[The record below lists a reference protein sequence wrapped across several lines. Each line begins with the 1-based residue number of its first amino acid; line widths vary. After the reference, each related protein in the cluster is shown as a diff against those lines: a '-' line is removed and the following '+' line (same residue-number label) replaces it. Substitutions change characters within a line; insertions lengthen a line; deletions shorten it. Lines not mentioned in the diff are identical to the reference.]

1 MKPVVDGLKQQYEGR
16 VEFRLINTDT
26 DKNAQALSQKYGITA
41 VPTFVFLNKDG
52 TEAGRRLGETS
63 KNDMQALLDA
73 LK

>member
-1 MKPVVDGLKQQYEGR
+1 MKPVVDGLKQQYQGR

-26 DKNAQALSQKYGITA
+26 DQNAPALSQKYGITA

-52 TEAGRRLGETS
+52 TEAGRRLGEVS
-63 KNDMQALLDA
+63 EADMKTQLDA